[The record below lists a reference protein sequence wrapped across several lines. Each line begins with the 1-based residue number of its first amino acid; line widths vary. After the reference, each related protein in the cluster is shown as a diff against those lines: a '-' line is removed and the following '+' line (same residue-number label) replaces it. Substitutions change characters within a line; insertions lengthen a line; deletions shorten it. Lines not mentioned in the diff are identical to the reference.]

1 MLSVPNKRALQR
13 THAQCASRRS
23 QSLVLHRLS
32 THSSGTNTMNDDPAL
47 CLPPSLSACLSL
59 SASDRHHAVPK
70 CVAHRRMPQCSQA
83 PVHDPVPLLLSVSVS
98 SVCLSSFISVCLPVS
113 LFVCLATGFFLQ
125 LQLQTVCARD
135 SHLSAPLKGE
145 AGLRERWRRKR
156 RQRRK
161 GK

>member
-70 CVAHRRMPQCSQA
+70 CVAHRRMPQCSL
-83 PVHDPVPLLLSVSVS
+83 VPLLLSVSVS

-135 SHLSAPLKGE
+135 SHLSAPLKRE